1 VWRARAEANKLSKE
15 ELAATVP
22 TEVCKKLG
30 ISPEEFVN
38 DMPPLSELSAGLE
51 AMLG

>member
-1 VWRARAEANKLSKE
+1 LSSE
-15 ELAATVP
+15 ELVATVP
-22 TEVCKKLG
+22 AEVCKKLG
-30 ISPEEFVN
+30 INPEEFVK